1 MSRVGIV
8 IASHSDLL
16 ARGVAELAGQMAPGV
31 AIGAAGGLED
41 GGLGT
46 SYDRIEAAL
55 EAVLTAVDGPGSG
68 AVVLTDLGSATMT
81 AESVVEMSEAP
92 ERIRLVDTALVE
104 GAVAAAVRAEVGDSL
119 DDVARAAASVRFGA
133 QDQGA
138 PDRAGDGG
146 VGACGCAGPTG
157 SGGPGGPTGGAS
169 TGTTADEAA
178 DDRGAGAGTTADDR
192 GAGVVGRTGATG
204 TSAASSGAMG
214 AAAPGAFS
222 GGSADAA
229 PASSDGAPVG
239 LAPAPSDAGT
249 TGTAPEDPD
258 DGEERAEGDAVV
270 ADPVG
275 LHARPAAL
283 FVRLA
288 GTFESRIT
296 VNGASGASVLEIM
309 SLGVA
314 QGDTVHLTA
323 VGEDAHAAIA
333 ALTDML
339 EQRN

>member
-1 MSRVGIV
+1 M
-8 IASHSDLL
+8 
-16 ARGVAELAGQMAPGV
+16 
-31 AIGAAGGLED
+31 
-41 GGLGT
+41 
-46 SYDRIEAAL
+46 
-55 EAVLTAVDGPGSG
+55 
-68 AVVLTDLGSATMT
+68 
-81 AESVVEMSEAP
+81 
-92 ERIRLVDTALVE
+92 
-104 GAVAAAVRAEVGDSL
+104 
-119 DDVARAAASVRFGA
+119 
-133 QDQGA
+133 
-138 PDRAGDGG
+138 
-146 VGACGCAGPTG
+146 
-157 SGGPGGPTGGAS
+157 
-169 TGTTADEAA
+169 
-178 DDRGAGAGTTADDR
+178 
-192 GAGVVGRTGATG
+192 
-204 TSAASSGAMG
+204 
-214 AAAPGAFS
+214 
-222 GGSADAA
+222 A
-229 PASSDGAPVG
+229 PASSAAGA
-239 LAPAPSDAGT
+239 

-323 VGEDAHAAIA
+323 VGEDARAAIA

>member
-46 SYDRIEAAL
+46 SYDRIEEAL
-55 EAVLTAVDGPGSG
+55 EAVLAAVDGPGSG

-138 PDRAGDGG
+138 PDHAGEAGAGG
-146 VGACGCAGPTG
+146 CGCAGSSG
-157 SGGPGGPTGGAS
+157 SGGPGGPTGGAP
-169 TGTTADEAA
+169 TGTAPDEAV
-178 DDRGAGAGTTADDR
+178 GAGTTADDR
-192 GAGVVGRTGATG
+192 GAGAVGRTGTAGASAVSGGAPGAT
-204 TSAASSGAMG
+204 AA
-214 AAAPGAFS
+214 GAFS
-222 GGSADAA
+222 GGSAGAV
-229 PASSDGAPVG
+229 PASSDGEPIG
-239 LAPAPSDAGT
+239 LAPASSDAGT

>member
-16 ARGVAELAGQMAPGV
+16 ARGVVELAGQMAPGV

-46 SYDRIEAAL
+46 SYDRIEEAL
-55 EAVLTAVDGPGSG
+55 EAVLAAVDGPGSG

-138 PDRAGDGG
+138 PDHAGDGG
-146 VGACGCAGPTG
+146 VGACGCAGSSGSGAPTG
-157 SGGPGGPTGGAS
+157 
-169 TGTTADEAA
+169 TAPDEA
-178 DDRGAGAGTTADDR
+178 AGAGTTADDR
-192 GAGVVGRTGATG
+192 GAGAVGRTGTAG
-204 TSAASSGAMG
+204 ASAVSGGAMG

-222 GGSADAA
+222 GGSAGAA
-229 PASSDGAPVG
+229 PAS
-239 LAPAPSDAGT
+239 SDAGT

-323 VGEDAHAAIA
+323 VGEDARAAIA

>member
-46 SYDRIEAAL
+46 SYDRIEEAL
-55 EAVLTAVDGPGSG
+55 EAVLAAVDGPGSG

-138 PDRAGDGG
+138 PDHAGDGG
-146 VGACGCAGPTG
+146 AGGCGCAGPTG
-157 SGGPGGPTGGAS
+157 
-169 TGTTADEAA
+169 GTTADEAA
-178 DDRGAGAGTTADDR
+178 DDRGAGA
-192 GAGVVGRTGATG
+192 VGRTGTAG
-204 TSAASSGAMG
+204 ASAASSGAIG
-214 AAAPGAFS
+214 ATAADAFS
-222 GGSADAA
+222 GGSAGAA
-229 PASSDGAPVG
+229 PASSEGAPIG
-239 LAPAPSDAGT
+239 LAPAPPDAGT
-249 TGTAPEDPD
+249 AGTAPEDPD

>member
-46 SYDRIEAAL
+46 SYDRIEEAL
-55 EAVLTAVDGPGSG
+55 EAVLAAVDGPGSG

-138 PDRAGDGG
+138 PDHAGDGG
-146 VGACGCAGPTG
+146 AGGCGCAGSTG
-157 SGGPGGPTGGAS
+157 
-169 TGTTADEAA
+169 GTTADEAA
-178 DDRGAGAGTTADDR
+178 DDRGAGAGTTAADR
-192 GAGVVGRTGATG
+192 GAGAVGRTGTAGASAVSGG
-204 TSAASSGAMG
+204 TPGTTAA
-214 AAAPGAFS
+214 GAFD
-222 GGSADAA
+222 GGSAGAA
-229 PASSDGAPVG
+229 PASSDGAPIG
-239 LAPAPSDAGT
+239 LAPASSDAGT
-249 TGTAPEDPD
+249 TGTAPEEPD

-270 ADPVG
+270 ADPAG

-323 VGEDAHAAIA
+323 VGEDARAAIA

>member
-55 EAVLTAVDGPGSG
+55 EAVLAAVDGPGSG

-138 PDRAGDGG
+138 PDHAGDGG
-146 VGACGCAGPTG
+146 AGGCGCAGPTG
-157 SGGPGGPTGGAS
+157 
-169 TGTTADEAA
+169 GTTADEAA

-192 GAGVVGRTGATG
+192 GAGVVGRTGTAGASAVSGG
-204 TSAASSGAMG
+204 TPGTTAA
-214 AAAPGAFS
+214 GAFG
-222 GGSADAA
+222 GGSAGAA
-229 PASSDGAPVG
+229 PAS
-239 LAPAPSDAGT
+239 SDAGT

>member
-46 SYDRIEAAL
+46 SYDRIEEAL
-55 EAVLTAVDGPGSG
+55 EAVLAAVDGPGSG

-138 PDRAGDGG
+138 PDHAGAGG
-146 VGACGCAGPTG
+146 CGCAGPTG

-169 TGTTADEAA
+169 TGTASDEA
-178 DDRGAGAGTTADDR
+178 AGAGTTADDR
-192 GAGVVGRTGATG
+192 GAGVVGRTGAAG

-222 GGSADAA
+222 GGSAGAA
-229 PASSDGAPVG
+229 PASSAAGA
-239 LAPAPSDAGT
+239 
-249 TGTAPEDPD
+249 TGTVPEDPD
-258 DGEERAEGDAVV
+258 DGEERAEADAVV

-323 VGEDAHAAIA
+323 VGEDARAAIA

>member
-157 SGGPGGPTGGAS
+157 
-169 TGTTADEAA
+169 GTTADEAA
-178 DDRGAGAGTTADDR
+178 DDRGAGA
-192 GAGVVGRTGATG
+192 VGRTGTAG
-204 TSAASSGAMG
+204 ASAASSGAMG

-222 GGSADAA
+222 GGSAGAA
-229 PASSDGAPVG
+229 PASSEGAPIG
-239 LAPAPSDAGT
+239 LAPASSDAGT

>member
-46 SYDRIEAAL
+46 SYDRIEEAL
-55 EAVLTAVDGPGSG
+55 EAVLAAVDGPGSG

-138 PDRAGDGG
+138 PDHAGEAGAGG
-146 VGACGCAGPTG
+146 CGCAGPTG
-157 SGGPGGPTGGAS
+157 
-169 TGTTADEAA
+169 GTTADEAA
-178 DDRGAGAGTTADDR
+178 DDRGAGA
-192 GAGVVGRTGATG
+192 VGRTGTAG
-204 TSAASSGAMG
+204 ASAASSGAMG
-214 AAAPGAFS
+214 AAAAGAFS
-222 GGSADAA
+222 GGSAGAA
-229 PASSDGAPVG
+229 PAS
-239 LAPAPSDAGT
+239 SDAGT

-323 VGEDAHAAIA
+323 VGEDARAAIA

>member
-55 EAVLTAVDGPGSG
+55 EAVLAAVDGPGSG

-138 PDRAGDGG
+138 PDHAGEAGAGG
-146 VGACGCAGPTG
+146 CGCAGSSG
-157 SGGPGGPTGGAS
+157 SGGPGGPTGGAP
-169 TGTTADEAA
+169 TGT
-178 DDRGAGAGTTADDR
+178 AGASAVSG
-192 GAGVVGRTGATG
+192 GAPGAT
-204 TSAASSGAMG
+204 AA
-214 AAAPGAFS
+214 GAFS
-222 GGSADAA
+222 GGSAGAA
-229 PASSDGAPVG
+229 PASSDGEPIG
-239 LAPAPSDAGT
+239 LAPASSDAGT

>member
-46 SYDRIEAAL
+46 SYDRIEEAL
-55 EAVLTAVDGPGSG
+55 EAVLAAVDGPGSG

-138 PDRAGDGG
+138 PDHAGDGG
-146 VGACGCAGPTG
+146 AGGCGCAGSTG
-157 SGGPGGPTGGAS
+157 
-169 TGTTADEAA
+169 GTTADEAA
-178 DDRGAGAGTTADDR
+178 DDRGAGAGTTAADR
-192 GAGVVGRTGATG
+192 GAGAVDRTGTAGASAVSGG
-204 TSAASSGAMG
+204 TPGTTAA
-214 AAAPGAFS
+214 GAFD
-222 GGSADAA
+222 GGSAGAA
-229 PASSDGAPVG
+229 PASSEGAPIG
-239 LAPAPSDAGT
+239 LAPASSAAGA

-323 VGEDAHAAIA
+323 VGEDARAAIA

>member
-55 EAVLTAVDGPGSG
+55 EAVLAAVDGPGSG

-138 PDRAGDGG
+138 PDHAGDGG
-146 VGACGCAGPTG
+146 AGGCGCAGSSG
-157 SGGPGGPTGGAS
+157 SGGPGGSTGGAP
-169 TGTTADEAA
+169 TGAAPDEA
-178 DDRGAGAGTTADDR
+178 AGAGTTADDR
-192 GAGVVGRTGATG
+192 GAGAVGRTGTAG
-204 TSAASSGAMG
+204 ASAVSGGAMG

-222 GGSADAA
+222 GGSAGAA
-229 PASSDGAPVG
+229 PASSA
-239 LAPAPSDAGT
+239 AGT
-249 TGTAPEDPD
+249 TGTAPEEPD

>member
-46 SYDRIEAAL
+46 SYDRIEEAL
-55 EAVLTAVDGPGSG
+55 EAVLAAVDGPGSG

-138 PDRAGDGG
+138 PDHAGEAGAGG
-146 VGACGCAGPTG
+146 CGCAGPTG
-157 SGGPGGPTGGAS
+157 
-169 TGTTADEAA
+169 GTTADEA
-178 DDRGAGAGTTADDR
+178 ADDR

-239 LAPAPSDAGT
+239 LAPAPPAAGT

-323 VGEDAHAAIA
+323 VGEDARAAIA

>member
-46 SYDRIEAAL
+46 SYDRIEEAL
-55 EAVLTAVDGPGSG
+55 EAVLAAVDGPGSG
-68 AVVLTDLGSATMT
+68 AVVLTDLASATMT

-133 QDQGA
+133 QDHGA
-138 PDRAGDGG
+138 PDHAGDGG
-146 VGACGCAGPTG
+146 AGGCGCAGPTG
-157 SGGPGGPTGGAS
+157 
-169 TGTTADEAA
+169 GTTADEAA
-178 DDRGAGAGTTADDR
+178 DDRGAGA
-192 GAGVVGRTGATG
+192 VGRMGTAGA
-204 TSAASSGAMG
+204 SAVSGGAMG
-214 AAAPGAFS
+214 ATAADAFS
-222 GGSADAA
+222 GGSAGAA
-229 PASSDGAPVG
+229 PASSEGAPVG
-239 LAPAPSDAGT
+239 LAPASSDAGT

-323 VGEDAHAAIA
+323 VGEDARAAIA

>member
-46 SYDRIEAAL
+46 SYDRIEEAL
-55 EAVLTAVDGPGSG
+55 EAVLAAVDGPGSG

-138 PDRAGDGG
+138 PDHAGDGG
-146 VGACGCAGPTG
+146 AGGCGCAGPTG
-157 SGGPGGPTGGAS
+157 SGGPGGPTGG
-169 TGTTADEAA
+169 TTADEAA
-178 DDRGAGAGTTADDR
+178 DDRGAGA
-192 GAGVVGRTGATG
+192 VGRTGATG
-204 TSAASSGAMG
+204 TSAVSGGAMG

-222 GGSADAA
+222 GGSAGAA
-229 PASSDGAPVG
+229 PASSAS
-239 LAPAPSDAGT
+239 AT

-323 VGEDAHAAIA
+323 VGEDARAAIA
-333 ALTDML
+333 SLTDML
-339 EQRN
+339 EQRS

>member
-46 SYDRIEAAL
+46 SYDRIEEAL
-55 EAVLTAVDGPGSG
+55 EAVLAAVDGPGSG

-81 AESVVEMSEAP
+81 AESVVEMSDAP

-138 PDRAGDGG
+138 PDHAGEAGAGG
-146 VGACGCAGPTG
+146 CGCAGSSG
-157 SGGPGGPTGGAS
+157 SGGPGGSTGGAP
-169 TGTTADEAA
+169 TGAASDEA
-178 DDRGAGAGTTADDR
+178 AGAGTTAADR
-192 GAGVVGRTGATG
+192 GAGAVGRTGATG

-214 AAAPGAFS
+214 AAEADAFS
-222 GGSADAA
+222 GGSAVAA
-229 PASSDGAPVG
+229 PASSGGAPIG
-239 LAPAPSDAGT
+239 LAPASSDAGT
-249 TGTAPEDPD
+249 AGTAPEEPD

-270 ADPVG
+270 ADPAG

-323 VGEDAHAAIA
+323 VGEDARAAIA

>member
-46 SYDRIEAAL
+46 SYDRIEEAL
-55 EAVLTAVDGPGSG
+55 EAVLAAVDGPGSG

-138 PDRAGDGG
+138 PDHAGDGG
-146 VGACGCAGPTG
+146 AGGCGCAGPTG
-157 SGGPGGPTGGAS
+157 
-169 TGTTADEAA
+169 GTTADEA
-178 DDRGAGAGTTADDR
+178 ADDR

-239 LAPAPSDAGT
+239 LAPAPPAAGT

-323 VGEDAHAAIA
+323 VGEDARAAIA

>member
-55 EAVLTAVDGPGSG
+55 EAVLAAVDGLGSG

-138 PDRAGDGG
+138 PDHAGDGG
-146 VGACGCAGPTG
+146 AGACGCAGPTG

-169 TGTTADEAA
+169 TGTASDEA
-178 DDRGAGAGTTADDR
+178 AGAGTTADDR
-192 GAGVVGRTGATG
+192 GAGVVVRTGTAGASAVSGGAPGAT
-204 TSAASSGAMG
+204 AA
-214 AAAPGAFS
+214 GAFS

-239 LAPAPSDAGT
+239 LAPAPPAAGT

-258 DGEERAEGDAVV
+258 AGEERAEGDAVV

>member
-46 SYDRIEAAL
+46 SYDRIEEAL
-55 EAVLTAVDGPGSG
+55 EAVLAAVDGPGSG

-138 PDRAGDGG
+138 PDHAGAGG
-146 VGACGCAGPTG
+146 CGCAGPTG
-157 SGGPGGPTGGAS
+157 
-169 TGTTADEAA
+169 GTTADEAA
-178 DDRGAGAGTTADDR
+178 DDRGAGA
-192 GAGVVGRTGATG
+192 VGRTGTAG
-204 TSAASSGAMG
+204 ASAV
-214 AAAPGAFS
+214 S
-222 GGSADAA
+222 GGAIGATAAGAA
-229 PASSDGAPVG
+229 PAS
-239 LAPAPSDAGT
+239 SDAGT

>member
-46 SYDRIEAAL
+46 SYDRIEEAL
-55 EAVLTAVDGPGSG
+55 EAVLAAVDGPGSG

-138 PDRAGDGG
+138 PDHAGDGG
-146 VGACGCAGPTG
+146 AGGCGCAGSSG
-157 SGGPGGPTGGAS
+157 SGGPGGPTGGAP
-169 TGTTADEAA
+169 TGTAPDEA
-178 DDRGAGAGTTADDR
+178 AGAGTTADDR
-192 GAGVVGRTGATG
+192 GAGAVGRTGTAGASAVSGG
-204 TSAASSGAMG
+204 TPGTTAA
-214 AAAPGAFS
+214 GAFS

-239 LAPAPSDAGT
+239 LAPAPSAAGT
-249 TGTAPEDPD
+249 TGTAPEEPD

-323 VGEDAHAAIA
+323 VGEDARAAIA

>member
-16 ARGVAELAGQMAPGV
+16 ARGVVELAGQMAPGV

-55 EAVLTAVDGPGSG
+55 EAVLAAVDGPGSG

-138 PDRAGDGG
+138 PDHAGDGG
-146 VGACGCAGPTG
+146 AGGCGCAGPTG
-157 SGGPGGPTGGAS
+157 
-169 TGTTADEAA
+169 GTTADEAA

-192 GAGVVGRTGATG
+192 GAGVVGRTGTAGASAVSGG
-204 TSAASSGAMG
+204 TPGTTAA
-214 AAAPGAFS
+214 GAFG
-222 GGSADAA
+222 GGSAGAA
-229 PASSDGAPVG
+229 PASSDGAPIG
-239 LAPAPSDAGT
+239 LAPAPPDAGT
-249 TGTAPEDPD
+249 AGTAPEELD

-323 VGEDAHAAIA
+323 VGEDARAAIA

>member
-46 SYDRIEAAL
+46 SYDRIEEAL
-55 EAVLTAVDGPGSG
+55 EAVLAAVDGPGSG

-138 PDRAGDGG
+138 PDHAGEGG
-146 VGACGCAGPTG
+146 AGGCGCAGSSG
-157 SGGPGGPTGGAS
+157 SGGAPTGGVS
-169 TGTTADEAA
+169 DEA
-178 DDRGAGAGTTADDR
+178 AGAGTTADDR
-192 GAGVVGRTGATG
+192 GAGAVGRTGTAG

-214 AAAPGAFS
+214 AAAAGAFG
-222 GGSADAA
+222 GGSAGAA

-239 LAPAPSDAGT
+239 LAPAPSAAGT

-323 VGEDAHAAIA
+323 VGEDARAAIA

>member
-31 AIGAAGGLED
+31 VIGAAGGLED

-46 SYDRIEAAL
+46 SYDRIEEAL
-55 EAVLTAVDGPGSG
+55 EAVLAAVDGPGSG

-138 PDRAGDGG
+138 PDHAGDGG
-146 VGACGCAGPTG
+146 ARGCDCSG
-157 SGGPGGPTGGAS
+157 SSGSDGPGGPTS
-169 TGTTADEAA
+169 GTTADEAA
-178 DDRGAGAGTTADDR
+178 
-192 GAGVVGRTGATG
+192 
-204 TSAASSGAMG
+204 
-214 AAAPGAFS
+214 GAFS
-222 GGSADAA
+222 GSSAAGAA
-229 PASSDGAPVG
+229 PASSEGAPIG
-239 LAPAPSDAGT
+239 LAPASSEAGT
-249 TGTAPEDPD
+249 AGTAPEDPD

-283 FVRLA
+283 LVRLA

>member
-1 MSRVGIV
+1 MSRVGIL

-31 AIGAAGGLED
+31 VIGTAGGLED

-46 SYDRIEAAL
+46 SYDCIEAAL
-55 EAVLTAVDGPGSG
+55 EAVLAAVEGPGSG

-81 AESVVEMSEAP
+81 AESVVEMSDSR

-119 DDVARAAASVRFGA
+119 DDVARAAASVRFRV

-138 PDRAGDGG
+138 PDHADEAGAGD
-146 VGACGCAGPTG
+146 CGCAGPTG
-157 SGGPGGPTGGAS
+157 GAPTGGAS
-169 TGTTADEAA
+169 DEA
-178 DDRGAGAGTTADDR
+178 AGAGTTAGDGGP
-192 GAGVVGRTGATG
+192 GAVGRTGATG
-204 TSAASSGAMG
+204 TSATSSGTMG
-214 AAAPGAFS
+214 ASAPGAFS
-222 GGSADAA
+222 GGSAGAAPAPSEGARIGLA
-229 PASSDGAPVG
+229 PASSD
-239 LAPAPSDAGT
+239 AGT
-249 TGTAPEDPD
+249 AGTAPEDPD

-323 VGEDAHAAIA
+323 VGEDARAAIV

>member
-16 ARGVAELAGQMAPGV
+16 ARGVAELAGQMAPSV

-46 SYDRIEAAL
+46 SYDRIEEAL
-55 EAVLTAVDGPGSG
+55 EAVLAAVDGPGSG

-81 AESVVEMSEAP
+81 AESVVEMSETP
-92 ERIRLVDTALVE
+92 ERVRLVDTALVE

-119 DDVARAAASVRFGA
+119 DAVARAAASVRFGT
-133 QDQGA
+133 QGQGA
-138 PDRAGDGG
+138 PDHAGEAG
-146 VGACGCAGPTG
+146 VGGSGCSGPTG
-157 SGGPGGPTGGAS
+157 
-169 TGTTADEAA
+169 GTTADEVAGTAGTCAA
-178 DDRGAGAGTTADDR
+178 SGGGPGTTA
-192 GAGVVGRTGATG
+192 
-204 TSAASSGAMG
+204 AA
-214 AAAPGAFS
+214 AFS
-222 GGSADAA
+222 GSSAGTA
-229 PASSDGAPVG
+229 PASSEGASIG
-239 LAPAPSDAGT
+239 LTPASPERGT
-249 TGTAPEDPD
+249 AGTAPEDLD
-258 DGEERAEGDAVV
+258 DGEERAEADAVV

>member
-16 ARGVAELAGQMAPGV
+16 ARGVAELAGQMAPSV
-31 AIGAAGGLED
+31 TIGAAGGLED

-46 SYDRIEAAL
+46 SYDRIEEAL
-55 EAVLTAVDGPGSG
+55 EAVLAAVDGPGSG

-81 AESVVEMSEAP
+81 AESVVEMSETP
-92 ERIRLVDTALVE
+92 ERVRLVDTALVE

-119 DDVARAAASVRFGA
+119 DDVARAAASVRFGP

-138 PDRAGDGG
+138 PDHAGAGG
-146 VGACGCAGPTG
+146 SGCSGPTG
-157 SGGPGGPTGGAS
+157 
-169 TGTTADEAA
+169 GTTADEVAGTAGTCAA
-178 DDRGAGAGTTADDR
+178 SGGGPGTTAAD
-192 GAGVVGRTGATG
+192 
-204 TSAASSGAMG
+204 
-214 AAAPGAFS
+214 AFS
-222 GGSADAA
+222 GSSA
-229 PASSDGAPVG
+229 
-239 LAPAPSDAGT
+239 
-249 TGTAPEDPD
+249 GTAPEDLD
-258 DGEERAEGDAVV
+258 DGEERAEADAVV

>member
-31 AIGAAGGLED
+31 VIGAAGGLED

-46 SYDRIEAAL
+46 SYDRIEEAL
-55 EAVLTAVDGPGSG
+55 EAVLAAVDGPGSG

-138 PDRAGDGG
+138 PDHAGDGG
-146 VGACGCAGPTG
+146 AGGCDCSGSSG
-157 SGGPGGPTGGAS
+157 SGGPGGPTS
-169 TGTTADEAA
+169 GTTADEAA
-178 DDRGAGAGTTADDR
+178 
-192 GAGVVGRTGATG
+192 
-204 TSAASSGAMG
+204 
-214 AAAPGAFS
+214 GAFS
-222 GGSADAA
+222 GSSAVAA
-229 PASSDGAPVG
+229 PASSEGAPIG
-239 LAPAPSDAGT
+239 LAPASSEAGT
-249 TGTAPEDPD
+249 AGTAPEDPD

-283 FVRLA
+283 LVRLA

>member
-138 PDRAGDGG
+138 PDRAGEAGAGG
-146 VGACGCAGPTG
+146 CGCAGSSG
-157 SGGPGGPTGGAS
+157 SGGPGGSTGGAP
-169 TGTTADEAA
+169 TGAAPDEA
-178 DDRGAGAGTTADDR
+178 AGAGTTADDR
-192 GAGVVGRTGATG
+192 GAGAVGRTGTAG
-204 TSAASSGAMG
+204 ASAVSGGAMG

-222 GGSADAA
+222 GGSAGAA
-229 PASSDGAPVG
+229 PAS
-239 LAPAPSDAGT
+239 SDAGT
-249 TGTAPEDPD
+249 TGTAPEELD

>member
-55 EAVLTAVDGPGSG
+55 EAVLAAVDGPGSG

-138 PDRAGDGG
+138 PDHAGDGG
-146 VGACGCAGPTG
+146 AGGCGCAGPTG
-157 SGGPGGPTGGAS
+157 
-169 TGTTADEAA
+169 GTTADEAA

-192 GAGVVGRTGATG
+192 GAGVVGRTGTAGASAVSGG
-204 TSAASSGAMG
+204 TPGTTASGAFG
-214 AAAPGAFS
+214 
-222 GGSADAA
+222 GGSAGAAGAFGGGSAGAA
-229 PASSDGAPVG
+229 PAS
-239 LAPAPSDAGT
+239 SDAGT

>member
-46 SYDRIEAAL
+46 SYDRIEEAL
-55 EAVLTAVDGPGSG
+55 EAVLAAVDGPGSG

-138 PDRAGDGG
+138 PDHAGDGG
-146 VGACGCAGPTG
+146 AGGCGCAGPTG

-169 TGTTADEAA
+169 TGTASDEA
-178 DDRGAGAGTTADDR
+178 AGAGTTADDR
-192 GAGVVGRTGATG
+192 GAGTVGRT
-204 TSAASSGAMG
+204 
-214 AAAPGAFS
+214 GAFS
-222 GGSADAA
+222 GGSAGAA
-229 PASSDGAPVG
+229 PAS
-239 LAPAPSDAGT
+239 SDAGT
-249 TGTAPEDPD
+249 TGTAPEEPD

-323 VGEDAHAAIA
+323 VGEDARAAIA

>member
-55 EAVLTAVDGPGSG
+55 EAVLAAVDGPGSG

-81 AESVVEMSEAP
+81 AESVVEMSDAP

-138 PDRAGDGG
+138 PDHAGDGG
-146 VGACGCAGPTG
+146 AGGCDCSGSSG
-157 SGGPGGPTGGAS
+157 SGGPGGPTS
-169 TGTTADEAA
+169 GTTADEASI
-178 DDRGAGAGTTADDR
+178 GL
-192 GAGVVGRTGATG
+192 V
-204 TSAASSGAMG
+204 
-214 AAAPGAFS
+214 
-222 GGSADAA
+222 
-229 PASSDGAPVG
+229 PASSV
-239 LAPAPSDAGT
+239 SGT
-249 TGTAPEDPD
+249 AGTAPEDPD

-283 FVRLA
+283 LVRLA

>member
-41 GGLGT
+41 GGVGT

-55 EAVLTAVDGPGSG
+55 EAVLAAVDGPGSG

-133 QDQGA
+133 QYQGA
-138 PDRAGDGG
+138 PHHAGDGG
-146 VGACGCAGPTG
+146 AGACGCAGSTG
-157 SGGPGGPTGGAS
+157 
-169 TGTTADEAA
+169 GTTADEAA

-192 GAGVVGRTGATG
+192 GAGVVGRTGTAGASAVSGGAPG
-204 TSAASSGAMG
+204 TT
-214 AAAPGAFS
+214 APGAFS

-229 PASSDGAPVG
+229 PASSDGEPIG
-239 LAPAPSDAGT
+239 LAPAPSAAGT
-249 TGTAPEDPD
+249 TGTAPEELD
-258 DGEERAEGDAVV
+258 DGEERAEADAVV

>member
-55 EAVLTAVDGPGSG
+55 EAVLAAVDGPGSG

-138 PDRAGDGG
+138 PDHAGDG
-146 VGACGCAGPTG
+146 
-157 SGGPGGPTGGAS
+157 
-169 TGTTADEAA
+169 
-178 DDRGAGAGTTADDR
+178 GAGTTADDR
-192 GAGVVGRTGATG
+192 GAGAVGRTGTAG
-204 TSAASSGAMG
+204 ASAASSGAMG

-222 GGSADAA
+222 GGSAGAA

-239 LAPAPSDAGT
+239 LAPASSAAGA

-258 DGEERAEGDAVV
+258 DGEERAEADAVV

-323 VGEDAHAAIA
+323 VGEDARAAIA

>member
-46 SYDRIEAAL
+46 SYDRIEEAL
-55 EAVLTAVDGPGSG
+55 EAVLAAVDGPGSG

-138 PDRAGDGG
+138 PDHAGDGG
-146 VGACGCAGPTG
+146 AGGCGCAGPTG
-157 SGGPGGPTGGAS
+157 
-169 TGTTADEAA
+169 GTTADEAA
-178 DDRGAGAGTTADDR
+178 DDRGAGA
-192 GAGVVGRTGATG
+192 VGRTGTAGASAVSGGAPGAT
-204 TSAASSGAMG
+204 AA
-214 AAAPGAFS
+214 GAFS
-222 GGSADAA
+222 GGSAGAA
-229 PASSDGAPVG
+229 PASSEGAPIG
-239 LAPAPSDAGT
+239 LAPASSDAGT

>member
-46 SYDRIEAAL
+46 SYDRIEEAL
-55 EAVLTAVDGPGSG
+55 EAVLAAVDGPGSG

-138 PDRAGDGG
+138 PDHAGDGG
-146 VGACGCAGPTG
+146 AGGCGCAGPTG

-169 TGTTADEAA
+169 TGTASDEA
-178 DDRGAGAGTTADDR
+178 AGAGTTADDR
-192 GAGVVGRTGATG
+192 GAGTVGRT
-204 TSAASSGAMG
+204 
-214 AAAPGAFS
+214 GAFS
-222 GGSADAA
+222 GGSAGAA

-239 LAPAPSDAGT
+239 LAPAPSAAGT
-249 TGTAPEDPD
+249 TGTAPEEPD

-323 VGEDAHAAIA
+323 VGEDARAAIA

>member
-46 SYDRIEAAL
+46 SYDRIEEAL
-55 EAVLTAVDGPGSG
+55 EAVLAAVDGPGSG

-138 PDRAGDGG
+138 PDHAGDGG
-146 VGACGCAGPTG
+146 AGGCGCAGSTG
-157 SGGPGGPTGGAS
+157 
-169 TGTTADEAA
+169 GTTADEAA
-178 DDRGAGAGTTADDR
+178 DDRGAGAGTTAADR
-192 GAGVVGRTGATG
+192 GAGAVGRTGTAGASAVSGG
-204 TSAASSGAMG
+204 TPGTTAAGALD
-214 AAAPGAFS
+214 
-222 GGSADAA
+222 GGSAGAA
-229 PASSDGAPVG
+229 PASSDGAPIG
-239 LAPAPSDAGT
+239 LAPAPPDAGT
-249 TGTAPEDPD
+249 AGTAPEELD

-323 VGEDAHAAIA
+323 VGEDARAAIA

>member
-46 SYDRIEAAL
+46 SYDRIEEAL
-55 EAVLTAVDGPGSG
+55 EAVLAAVDGPGSG

-138 PDRAGDGG
+138 PDHAGDGG
-146 VGACGCAGPTG
+146 AGGCGCAGPTG
-157 SGGPGGPTGGAS
+157 
-169 TGTTADEAA
+169 GTTADEAA
-178 DDRGAGAGTTADDR
+178 DDRGAGA
-192 GAGVVGRTGATG
+192 VGRTGTAGASAVSGGAPGAT
-204 TSAASSGAMG
+204 AA
-214 AAAPGAFS
+214 GAFS
-222 GGSADAA
+222 GGSAGAA
-229 PASSDGAPVG
+229 PASSDGEPIG
-239 LAPAPSDAGT
+239 LAPASSDAGT
-249 TGTAPEDPD
+249 TGTALEDPD

>member
-55 EAVLTAVDGPGSG
+55 EAVLAAVDGPGSG

-138 PDRAGDGG
+138 PDHAGDGG
-146 VGACGCAGPTG
+146 AGACGCAGSSG

-169 TGTTADEAA
+169 TGTAPDEA
-178 DDRGAGAGTTADDR
+178 AGAGTTADDR
-192 GAGVVGRTGATG
+192 GAGAVGRTGTAG
-204 TSAASSGAMG
+204 ASAVSGGAMG
-214 AAAPGAFS
+214 AAAADAFS
-222 GGSADAA
+222 GGSAGAA
-229 PASSDGAPVG
+229 PASSDGEPIG
-239 LAPAPSDAGT
+239 LAPASSDAGT

>member
-55 EAVLTAVDGPGSG
+55 EAVLAAVDGPGSG

-138 PDRAGDGG
+138 PDHAGEAGAGG
-146 VGACGCAGPTG
+146 CGCAGSSG
-157 SGGPGGPTGGAS
+157 SGGPGGPTGGAP
-169 TGTTADEAA
+169 TGPAPDPAA
-178 DDRGAGAGTTADDR
+178 GAGA
-192 GAGVVGRTGATG
+192 VGRTGTAG
-204 TSAASSGAMG
+204 ASAASSGAPG
-214 AAAPGAFS
+214 ATAAGAFS
-222 GGSADAA
+222 GGSAGAA
-229 PASSDGAPVG
+229 PASSDGEPVG
-239 LAPAPSDAGT
+239 LAPASSDAGT

-323 VGEDAHAAIA
+323 VGEDARAAIA

>member
-55 EAVLTAVDGPGSG
+55 EAVLAAVDGPGSG

-138 PDRAGDGG
+138 PDHAGDGG
-146 VGACGCAGPTG
+146 AGGCGCAGPTG
-157 SGGPGGPTGGAS
+157 
-169 TGTTADEAA
+169 GTTADEAA
-178 DDRGAGAGTTADDR
+178 DDRGAGA
-192 GAGVVGRTGATG
+192 VGRTGTAGASAVSGGAPGAT
-204 TSAASSGAMG
+204 AA
-214 AAAPGAFS
+214 GAFS
-222 GGSADAA
+222 GGSAGAA

-239 LAPAPSDAGT
+239 LAPASSAAGA
-249 TGTAPEDPD
+249 TGTVPEDPD

-323 VGEDAHAAIA
+323 VGEDARAAIA